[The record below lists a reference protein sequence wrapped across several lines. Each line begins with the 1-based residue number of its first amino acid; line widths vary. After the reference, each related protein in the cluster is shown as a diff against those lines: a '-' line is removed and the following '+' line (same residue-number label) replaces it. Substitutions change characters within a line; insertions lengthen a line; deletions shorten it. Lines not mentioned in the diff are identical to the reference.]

1 MDWDA
6 HWFAHRASEYRK
18 LTSEDHAIRSMIMER
33 FGESGAVS
41 KVEIERGPQDLVV
54 TINTAR
60 PGIIIGRGGQRV
72 DDLRAELEKMTEKRA
87 RLNIQE
93 VRSPELDSSLV
104 GRSIAEQIER
114 RVAYRRA
121 VRLAIQRTM
130 TAGAVGIKVVV
141 SGRLAG
147 ADNARTDKQ
156 MEGRVPLHTLRAE
169 IDYAVSVARTTYG
182 AIGIK
187 VWIYRGDVI
196 PTAENL
202 RARSMARLSLG
213 TAPEQQRSGAGAG
226 GQGGQQ
232 RGGEGR
238 GDGRSG
244 GGRQGAGGRRR
255 SRRGGG
261 QGGGGQQRP
270 ASSGEGTSATADGGS
285 AES

>member
-1 MDWDA
+1 
-6 HWFAHRASEYRK
+6 
-18 LTSEDHAIRSMIMER
+18 
-33 FGESGAVS
+33 
-41 KVEIERGPQDLVV
+41 
-54 TINTAR
+54 
-60 PGIIIGRGGQRV
+60 
-72 DDLRAELEKMTEKRA
+72 
-87 RLNIQE
+87 
-93 VRSPELDSSLV
+93 
-104 GRSIAEQIER
+104 
-114 RVAYRRA
+114 
-121 VRLAIQRTM
+121 
-130 TAGAVGIKVVV
+130 
-141 SGRLAG
+141 
-147 ADNARTDKQ
+147 

-213 TAPEQQRSGAGAG
+213 TAPEQQRSGAGTG
-226 GQGGQQ
+226 GQGGGQQ

-244 GGRQGAGGRRR
+244 GGRQGGGGRRR

-270 ASSGEGTSATADGGS
+270 ASSGEGTSATAESGS